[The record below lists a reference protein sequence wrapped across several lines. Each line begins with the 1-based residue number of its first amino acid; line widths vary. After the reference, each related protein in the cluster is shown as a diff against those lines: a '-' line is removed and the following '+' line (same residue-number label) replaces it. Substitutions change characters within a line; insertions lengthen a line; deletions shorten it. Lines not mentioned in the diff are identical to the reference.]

1 MHPLAQ
7 RARLGYLE
15 RIAEVRVCKRV
26 AVKIG
31 HRRASLISLFCV
43 EEILCSHRVGGAGAG
58 RFTSTEPPCLFALPL
73 CSLVDPPSD
82 GGEPLGLAC

>member
-31 HRRASLISLFCV
+31 HRRASLISLF
-43 EEILCSHRVGGAGAG
+43 LRGGD
-58 RFTSTEPPCLFALPL
+58 PL
-73 CSLVDPPSD
+73 
-82 GGEPLGLAC
+82 